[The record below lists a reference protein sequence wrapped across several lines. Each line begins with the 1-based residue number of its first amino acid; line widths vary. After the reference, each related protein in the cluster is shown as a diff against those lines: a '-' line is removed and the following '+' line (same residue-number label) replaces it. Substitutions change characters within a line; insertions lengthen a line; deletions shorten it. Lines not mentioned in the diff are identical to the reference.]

1 MSVYLWSIIK
11 HTSLAA
17 QVNSSLIY
25 FFWPKFG
32 PCMNFNIPI
41 CVVSCYFLAKD
52 TAYLYLTL
60 AMALVFALFSAR

>member
-1 MSVYLWSIIK
+1 
-11 HTSLAA
+11 
-17 QVNSSLIY
+17 
-25 FFWPKFG
+25 
-32 PCMNFNIPI
+32 MNFNIPI